1 MGTWVA
7 SRVGMASTETN
18 DSDTGYSDAPG
29 TRALV
34 KGGAALAVSIL
45 LSLVSLIAA
54 SLGVLPALVL
64 LFGAVPLG
72 VWGSHKLKKN
82 EPQIRPDEPPPG
94 KLVQ

>member
-1 MGTWVA
+1 MPQFD
-7 SRVGMASTETN
+7 SN

-34 KGGAALAVSIL
+34 KGWAALGVAISVSL
-45 LSLVSLIAA
+45 LSLVAA
-54 SLGVLPALVL
+54 SFGILPALVVL
-64 LFGAVPLG
+64 LFSVPLG

-82 EPQIRPDEPPPG
+82 EPQIRSDEPPPG

>member
-1 MGTWVA
+1 MSCLPGE
-7 SRVGMASTETN
+7 MARFDSN

-34 KGGAALAVSIL
+34 KGSVALGVAIL
-45 LSLVSLIAA
+45 LSVVALVAA
-54 SLGVLPALVL
+54 SLAILPALVL
-64 LFGAVPLG
+64 LFLTVPLG
-72 VWGSHKLKKN
+72 VWGWHKLKRN

>member
-1 MGTWVA
+1 
-7 SRVGMASTETN
+7 MARFETN

-34 KGGAALAVSIL
+34 KGSAALGVAVML
-45 LSLVSLIAA
+45 GLVSLIAA

-64 LFGAVPLG
+64 LLLAVPLG
-72 VWGSHKLKKN
+72 VWGSHKLKRN
-82 EPQIRPDEPPPG
+82 ERQIRPDEPPPG

>member
-1 MGTWVA
+1 
-7 SRVGMASTETN
+7 MARFETN

-34 KGGAALAVSIL
+34 KGSAALGVAVL
-45 LSLVSLIAA
+45 LSLVSLVAA

-64 LFGAVPLG
+64 LLVSIPLG
-72 VWGSHKLKKN
+72 VWGSHKLKRN

>member
-1 MGTWVA
+1 
-7 SRVGMASTETN
+7 MASFDSN

-34 KGGAALAVSIL
+34 KGSAALGVGIL
-45 LSLVSLIAA
+45 LGVVSLVAA
-54 SLGVLPALVL
+54 SMSVLPALALL
-64 LFGAVPLG
+64 LFAVPLG
-72 VWGSHKLKKN
+72 VWGSRKLKRN

>member
-1 MGTWVA
+1 
-7 SRVGMASTETN
+7 MARTETN
-18 DSDTGYSDAPG
+18 DSTTGYSDAPG

-34 KGGAALAVSIL
+34 KGGAALVVAVL

-64 LFGAVPLG
+64 LLVAVPLG